1 MPLQMGMRLGLSR
14 YTGASLDAVGGGNPL
29 DNYGNAAFLFDVPLS
44 TYRNGATQVG
54 SFSSL
59 TGLTFTR
66 ALAAYAPNSAGVL
79 QLFASGAPRITD
91 RGLLIEGAR
100 TNLAT
105 YSSDWTD
112 SSWSNSNVTVTAAAA
127 TAPDGTLT
135 ATKLSPTTSA
145 GATMV
150 KNVGAVAATAASYSI
165 YVKKGSGAT
174 DANKFIMRNLT
185 TATILV
191 NGTLNYDTGV
201 WTTTTGNA
209 ALVSTLANGWYRITL
224 YASSGITSGDSI
236 QIYTGFTGSSE
247 TAGEYAYFWG
257 AQLEAAAFAS
267 SYIPTTTASV
277 TRPADVCSIAVSGI
291 SYPATLFAEF
301 ERVVDTGGSEIYLA
315 LDDGSTNNESLVFVK
330 STDLAALQVLTSG
343 ATQAD
348 LSVAGAVAINTSTK
362 AAGRIATNDAI
373 IAKGGVLSSQDTSVT
388 NPATPTTIRL
398 GSRFGGSLVC
408 FGFIRRAAAWS
419 DNPFSNANLQ
429 AVST

>member
-14 YTGASLDAVGGGNPL
+14 YTGASLDAVGGGNSL

-44 TYRNGATQVG
+44 TYRNGASQVG

-267 SYIPTTTASV
+267 SYIPTTTASA
-277 TRPADVCSIAVSGI
+277 TRAADVASIAASI
-291 SYPATLFAEF
+291 TAPYTMFAEVDLPAVVAGGQVYMGASDGTGNNGSAIYNAGSALVVLNKTSGSNDAVVVTAGTISANTVSRLAGRF
-301 ERVVDTGGSEIYLA
+301 E
-315 LDDGSTNNESLVFVK
+315 TNNINGRFNGGALGTLDTACTVSARTQIELGNSLVN
-330 STDLAALQVLTSG
+330 ALP
-343 ATQAD
+343 
-348 LSVAGAVAINTSTK
+348 I
-362 AAGRIATNDAI
+362 
-373 IAKGGVLSSQDTSVT
+373 
-388 NPATPTTIRL
+388 
-398 GSRFGGSLVC
+398 
-408 FGFIRRAAAWS
+408 FGFIKRAAVWNSAFT
-419 DNPFSNANLQ
+419 DANLQ
-429 AVST
+429 AVTA